1 MEKQDLALW
10 IVNDPEAGLRA
21 AMEQHASA
29 VKGILNRILPGRP
42 EDVEECMAD
51 VFVALWK
58 NARRLC
64 QSGAP
69 VKAWLVVTAR
79 NTGINRL
86 RRLRREAAVP
96 LEDNTAGA
104 APLLGAVPSDAE
116 TLVCALVGGLS
127 SPDREI
133 FLRKYYLLESTR
145 QIAGALGMS
154 EGSVNTRL
162 TRGRQRLRRQLE
174 EKGVR
179 IHEEL

>member
-1 MEKQDLALW
+1 MTPK
-10 IVNDPEAGLRA
+10 
-21 AMEQHASA
+21 
-29 VKGILNRILPGRP
+29 
-42 EDVEECMAD
+42 
-51 VFVALWK
+51 
-58 NARRLC
+58 
-64 QSGAP
+64 
-69 VKAWLVVTAR
+69 
-79 NTGINRL
+79 
-86 RRLRREAAVP
+86 
-96 LEDNTAGA
+96 
-104 APLLGAVPSDAE
+104 

-174 EKGVR
+174 EKGVH

>member
-1 MEKQDLALW
+1 M
-10 IVNDPEAGLRA
+10 
-21 AMEQHASA
+21 
-29 VKGILNRILPGRP
+29 
-42 EDVEECMAD
+42 
-51 VFVALWK
+51 
-58 NARRLC
+58 
-64 QSGAP
+64 
-69 VKAWLVVTAR
+69 
-79 NTGINRL
+79 
-86 RRLRREAAVP
+86 P

-104 APLLGAVPSDAE
+104 AQLLGAVPSDAE
-116 TLVCALVGGLS
+116 TLVCALVGGLP